1 VARRE
6 RLQRHAR
13 RLLEPTEAIQQ
24 IVVAVGSP
32 RWLGRS
38 DQWVIVVTNEGIALL
53 DHRRPPLLRR
63 PRSIVL
69 RYPRVT
75 ELGPIEHAR
84 GRFGRLRGLS
94 LGAMPLFVHRRYFG
108 DVEAADQDRVL
119 VQRRPRSMPRSRMA
133 AS

>member
-6 RLQRHAR
+6 RLLRHAQL
-13 RLLEPTEAIQQ
+13 LLEPSEEIEQ
-24 IVVAVGSP
+24 ILVAVGSP
-32 RWLGRS
+32 SWLGRS

-53 DHRRPPLLRR
+53 DHRRPPLVRR

-75 ELGPIEHAR
+75 ELGPIERSR
-84 GRFGRLRGLS
+84 GRFGRLSGLS
-94 LGAMPLFVHRRYFG
+94 LGAMPLWVHRRFFG
-108 DVEAADQDRVL
+108 DVETADQDRVI
-119 VQRRPRSMPRSRMA
+119 VQRSTRSMPRSRMS